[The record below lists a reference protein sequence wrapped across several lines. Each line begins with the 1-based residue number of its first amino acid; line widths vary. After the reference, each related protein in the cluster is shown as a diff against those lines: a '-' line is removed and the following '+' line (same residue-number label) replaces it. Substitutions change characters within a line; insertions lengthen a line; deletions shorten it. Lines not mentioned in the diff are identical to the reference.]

1 MRHVRRGTTARA
13 ARGSVSLVA
22 DSLDML
28 GDALVYGFSLY
39 VVARGAS
46 MKARAALFKGG
57 IMAAF
62 GFFVLGQAIYRIV
75 FPQLPAFEAIGAIGL
90 LALAANSV
98 CFLLLWRHRADD
110 INMSS
115 VWLCSRNDII
125 ANISVLFAA
134 AGVWLTHSGWPDI
147 LVGLALAA
155 LFLRSALL
163 VLREA
168 TVKLTGRS
176 RKKRGMHVIGAPR
189 IIEDYIIE
197 DMISVFVGRAT
208 PDAAGKARPTV
219 NHVIVM
225 NYVKPNNAAAFLWR
239 RAVRVGG

>member
-1 MRHVRRGTTARA
+1 MANCCNNKACEIELLRNRQSAVLKTVLAINLAMFMVELSAGLFS
-13 ARGSVSLVA
+13 GSISLIA

-28 GDALVYGFSLY
+28 GDALVYGFSIY
-39 VVARGAS
+39 VVARGAR
-46 MKARAALFKGG
+46 MKANAALLKGG

-62 GFFVLGQAIYRIV
+62 GLFVLVQAVYKII
-75 FPQLPAFEAIGAIGL
+75 FPQVPVFEAIGAIGL
-90 LALAANSV
+90 LALAANSI
-98 CFLLLWRHRADD
+98 CFALLWRHRSDD

-155 LFLRSALL
+155 LFLRSALS

-168 TVKLTGRS
+168 ITER
-176 RKKRGMHVIGAPR
+176 
-189 IIEDYIIE
+189 
-197 DMISVFVGRAT
+197 RAT
-208 PDAAGKARPTV
+208 NT
-219 NHVIVM
+219 
-225 NYVKPNNAAAFLWR
+225 
-239 RAVRVGG
+239 